1 MPLPLGY
8 TTFVNIKYATFYF
21 IFLIMKLLGNPKIK
35 KKFKYCSNEANKNIM
50 LNFIQR
56 SIQ

>member
-35 KKFKYCSNEANKNIM
+35 KNSNIVQMKQIK
-50 LNFIQR
+50 I
-56 SIQ
+56 